1 MFLDDNTQIN
11 NEIHITEFKQYFENV
26 SLEEDR
32 KNQLKS
38 KMLLLK
44 NEVVEIGCVTG
55 LENWKYTI
63 TLFILSR

>member
-11 NEIHITEFKQYFENV
+11 NEIRVTEFKQYFENV

-44 NEVVEIGCVTG
+44 N
-55 LENWKYTI
+55 
-63 TLFILSR
+63 